1 MLTVPVSIG
10 HTRMRSGSAY
20 AAMQESW
27 QCGLLISKDIWTE
40 VIEKGKFC
48 LSIISDIGA
57 SPFSLCKVT

>member
-1 MLTVPVSIG
+1 
-10 HTRMRSGSAY
+10 
-20 AAMQESW
+20 MQESW